1 MLWVRVKTYEA
12 EEMPPEYDRL
22 VPLSKVCEVYNAFN
36 PHRDDVVDMGRYGG
50 APEVR
55 GGSIADSLYRIS
67 PSGIHK
73 VNL

>member
-1 MLWVRVKTYEA
+1 MLWVRVKKYEA
-12 EEMPPEYDRL
+12 EEMPPEHDRL

-36 PHRDDVVDMGRYGG
+36 PHRDDVLDMGRY
-50 APEVR
+50 ECTVR

-73 VNL
+73 VTL

>member
-1 MLWVRVKTYEA
+1 MLWVRVKELDDDN
-12 EEMPPEYDRL
+12 PEHDRL

-55 GGSIADSLYRIS
+55 GGSIVDALYRIS